1 MTKPFELSPTDL
13 ETHLEAMVDATFG
26 DLTSQFLT
34 LPKGNGF
41 IEFPEFQDAYEVLK
55 GATAAFQD
63 VTKQSVWAA
72 VRRDALTLVV
82 LRTILGLSPPEWADL
97 ATSET
102 AVTVPTNAVLVA
114 NTGLARFVPRAPGRP

>member
-1 MTKPFELSPTDL
+1 MTKPFELSPADL

-55 GATAAFQD
+55 GAAEATGVDVRPTVLAAI
-63 VTKQSVWAA
+63 A
-72 VRRDALTLVV
+72 
-82 LRTILGLSPPEWADL
+82 GP
-97 ATSET
+97 
-102 AVTVPTNAVLVA
+102 
-114 NTGLARFVPRAPGRP
+114 